1 MSDIG
6 PPPEASTPL
15 PLDGIR
21 VLDIATVIAGPGVC
35 ARLGDFGA
43 DVIKIEHPKIGDTT
57 RNLGWKIGDVS
68 LWWKHISRN
77 KRPVTLNLS
86 HPEGQ
91 EILMKLV
98 ETSDVLVESFRPG
111 TLEKWGIPPETLHER
126 NPKLVILRNSAFGQ
140 TGPWATRPGFGT
152 LAEAISG
159 LAHMTG
165 FTDRGPVLPA
175 IALAD
180 EVAALLGAY
189 AVMVA
194 LYHRDTHDGPG
205 QVIDVSLFESIFSI
219 VGPLAAGYDKLGIVE
234 ERRGNRLNFAAPR
247 GAYETKDSKWV
258 ALSGTAQSVAERIIT
273 AIGRPDLITDERF
286 ATNSARLENVAELDG
301 YIQDW
306 MSQHN
311 LAEVVEIFEREDA
324 ALAPVMDI
332 SQIFDDPLYHARGT
346 LQRIADDELGDVV
359 LAKPQPTLSETPGRI
374 RHAGL
379 PRAAANQE
387 IFVKE
392 LGLTDDDLKRLEE
405 DGAI

>member
-1 MSDIG
+1 MADVT
-6 PPPEASTPL
+6 PPL
-15 PLDGIR
+15 PLEGIR

-43 DVIKIEHPKIGDTT
+43 DVVKIEHPKIGDTT
-57 RNLGWKIGDVS
+57 RNLGWKVGDVS

-77 KRPVTLNLS
+77 KRPITLNLS

-91 EILMKLV
+91 EILLRLV
-98 ETSDVLVESFRPG
+98 ETADVLVESFRPG
-111 TLEKWGIPPETLHER
+111 TLEKWGIPPDRLHEA

-140 TGPWATRPGFGT
+140 SGPWAKRPGFGT

-165 FTDRGPVLPA
+165 FPDRGPVLPS

-180 EVAALLGAY
+180 EVSALVGAF

-194 LYHRDTHDGPG
+194 LYHRDVHDGPG
-205 QVIDVSLFESIFSI
+205 QVIDVSLFESLFQIL
-219 VGPLAAGYDKLGIVE
+219 GPVAAAYDKLGIVE

-247 GAYETKDSKWV
+247 GAYQTKDGKWV
-258 ALSGTAQSVAERIIT
+258 ALSGTAQSVAERILT

-286 ATNSARLENVAELDG
+286 ATNSARLENVEELDRL
-301 YIQDW
+301 IQSW

-311 LAEVVEIFEREDA
+311 LSEVVEIFEREDA

-332 SQIFDDPLYHARGT
+332 SQIFEDPLYRARGT
-346 LQRIADDELGDVV
+346 LVRVEDDELGDVV

-379 PRAAANQE
+379 PRGAANDE
-387 IFVKE
+387 IYKKE
-392 LGLTDDDLKRLEE
+392 LGLTDEDLRRLEDE
-405 DGAI
+405 GAI

>member
-1 MSDIG
+1 MTSSG
-6 PPPEASTPL
+6 SNPL
-15 PLDGIR
+15 PLEGIR

-57 RNLGWKIGDVS
+57 RNLGWKVGDVS

-91 EILMKLV
+91 KIMIELV
-98 ETSDVLVESFRPG
+98 KSADVLVESFRPG
-111 TLEKWGIPPETLHER
+111 TLEKWGIPPDVLHQA
-126 NPKLVILRNSAFGQ
+126 NPQLVILRNSAFGQ
-140 TGPWATRPGFGT
+140 TGPWSKRPGFGT

-165 FTDRGPVLPA
+165 FQDRGPVLPA

-180 EVAALLGAY
+180 EVAALIGAY

-194 LYHRDTHDGPG
+194 LYHRDAHDGPG
-205 QVIDVSLFESIFSI
+205 QVIDVSLFESLFQI
-219 VGPLAAGYDKLGIVE
+219 VGPLAAAYDKLGIVE
-234 ERRGNRLNFAAPR
+234 ERTGNRLNFAAPR
-247 GAYETKDSKWV
+247 GAYETKDGKWV
-258 ALSGTAQSVAERIIT
+258 ALSGTAQSVAERIMT

-286 ATNSARLENVAELDG
+286 ATNSARLENVEELDG
-301 YIQDW
+301 YIQEW
-306 MSQHN
+306 MNQHN
-311 LAEVVEIFEREDA
+311 LAEVVEIFEQEDA
-324 ALAPVMDI
+324 ALAPVYDI
-332 SQIFDDPLYHARGT
+332 SQIFEDPLYQARGT
-346 LQRIADDELGDVV
+346 MVRVQDDELGDVV

-379 PRAAANQE
+379 PRAAANEE
-387 IFVKE
+387 IYKKE
-392 LGLTDDDLKRLEE
+392 LGLTDEDLKRLED

>member
-1 MSDIG
+1 MSADRSS
-6 PPPEASTPL
+6 EL

-57 RNLGWKIGDVS
+57 RNLGWKVQGVA

-86 HPEGQ
+86 HPDGQ

-98 ETSDVLVESFRPG
+98 DTADVLVESFRPG
-111 TLEKWGIPPETLHER
+111 TLEKWNIPPERLHER

-140 TGPWATRPGFGT
+140 TGPYAKRPGFGT

-159 LAHMTG
+159 MAHMTG
-165 FTDRGPVLPA
+165 FADGGPVLPPM
-175 IALAD
+175 ALAD
-180 EVAALLGAY
+180 EVAAILGAY

-194 LYHRDTHDGPG
+194 LYHRDVHDGPG
-205 QVIDVSLFESIFSI
+205 QVIDMSLFESLFQIT
-219 VGPLAAGYDKLGIVE
+219 GPQPAAYEKLGIVE

-247 GAYETKDSKWV
+247 GAYQTKDGKWV

-273 AIGRPDLITDERF
+273 AIGRPELNIDERF
-286 ATNSARLENVAELDG
+286 ATNAARLENVDELDG
-301 YIQDW
+301 YIQEW

-311 LAEVVEIFEREDA
+311 LADVMETFERADA
-324 ALAPVMDI
+324 ALAPIYDI
-332 SQIFDDPLYHARGT
+332 AQIFNDPQYVARGT
-346 LQRIADDELGDVV
+346 IIHIPDDELGEIALV
-359 LAKPQPTLSETPGRI
+359 KPQPTFSHTPGKI

-379 PRAAANQE
+379 PRAAANEE
-387 IFVKE
+387 IFKKE
-392 LGLTDDDLKRLEE
+392 LGYTDDDLKRLED

>member
-1 MSDIG
+1 MTDQG
-6 PPPEASTPL
+6 NTPL
-15 PLDGIR
+15 PLEGIR

-57 RNLGWKIGDVS
+57 RNLGWKVQGVA
-68 LWWKHISRN
+68 LWWKMISRN

-98 ETSDVLVESFRPG
+98 ESADVLVESFRPG
-111 TLEKWGIPPETLHER
+111 TLEKWNIAPAVLHER
-126 NPKLVILRNSAFGQ
+126 NPRLVILRNSAFGQ
-140 TGPWATRPGFGT
+140 TGPYAKRPGFGT

-165 FTDRGPVLPA
+165 FADRGPVLPA

-180 EVAALLGAY
+180 EVAAMLGAY

-194 LYHRDTHDGPG
+194 LYHRDVHDGPG
-205 QVIDVSLFESIFSI
+205 QVIDVSLFESLFQI
-219 VGPLAAGYDKLGIVE
+219 VGPQAAAYEKLGIVE

-247 GAYETKDSKWV
+247 GAYETRDGKWV

-273 AIGRPDLITDERF
+273 AIGRPELITDERF

-301 YIQDW
+301 YIQEW

-311 LAEVVEIFEREDA
+311 LAEVIEIFEREDA
-324 ALAPVMDI
+324 ALAPVYDI
-332 SQIFDDPLYHARGT
+332 AQIYEDPQYKARGT
-346 LQRIADDELGDVV
+346 IIHIPDDELGDIPLV
-359 LAKPQPTLSETPGRI
+359 KPQPTFSETPGRI

-379 PRAAANQE
+379 PRAAANEE
-387 IFVKE
+387 IYKKE
-392 LGLTDDDLKRLEE
+392 LGISDEDLKRLEE

>member
-1 MSDIG
+1 LSAG
-6 PPPEASTPL
+6 TTPL
-15 PLDGIR
+15 PLEGIR
-21 VLDIATVIAGPGVC
+21 VLDVATVIAGPGVC

-57 RNLGWKIGDVS
+57 RNLGRKVGDVS

-86 HPEGQ
+86 HPKGQ
-91 EILMKLV
+91 ELLLKLV
-98 ETSDVLVESFRPG
+98 DTADVFVESFRPG
-111 TLEKWGIPPETLHER
+111 TLEKWGIAPDKLHER

-140 TGPWATRPGFGT
+140 TGPWAKRPGFGT
-152 LAEAISG
+152 LAEAMSG

-165 FTDRGPVLPA
+165 FPDRGPVLPS

-180 EVAALLGAY
+180 EVAAITGAY

-194 LYHRDTHDGPG
+194 LYHRDAHDGPG
-205 QVIDVSLFESIFSI
+205 QVIDVSLFESLFQIL
-219 VGPLAAGYDKLGIVE
+219 GPVAAVYEKLGIVD
-234 ERRGNRLNFAAPR
+234 ERIGNRLNFAAPR
-247 GAYETKDSKWV
+247 GAYETKDGKWV

-273 AIGRPDLITDERF
+273 AIGRPELNIDERF
-286 ATNSARLENVAELDG
+286 ATNSARLENVAELDS
-301 YIQDW
+301 YIQEW

-311 LAEVVEIFEREDA
+311 LAEVVETFEREDA

-332 SQIFDDPLYHARGT
+332 AQIWEDPLYEARGT
-346 LQRIADDELGDVV
+346 LVKVLDDELGDIT
-359 LAKPQPTLSETPGRI
+359 LPKPQPTLSATPGRI

-379 PRAAANQE
+379 PRAAANEE
-387 IFVKE
+387 IYIKE
-392 LGLTDDDLKRLEE
+392 LGLTAEDLQRLED

>member
-1 MSDIG
+1 MSQIG
-6 PPPEASTPL
+6 PPPPATTPL
-15 PLDGIR
+15 PLEGIR
-21 VLDIATVIAGPGVC
+21 VLDVATVIAGPGVC

-77 KRPVTLNLS
+77 KRPVTVNLS
-86 HPEGQ
+86 HPDGQ
-91 EILMKLV
+91 EILMKLID
-98 ETSDVLVESFRPG
+98 TADVFVESFRPG
-111 TLEKWGIPPETLHER
+111 TLEKWGIPPERLHER
-126 NPKLVILRNSAFGQ
+126 NPNLIILRNSAFGQ
-140 TGPWATRPGFGT
+140 TGPWNRRPGFGT

-159 LAHMTG
+159 MAHMTG
-165 FTDRGPVLPA
+165 PADGGPVLPA

-180 EVAALLGAY
+180 EVAAMVGAY

-194 LYHRDTHDGPG
+194 LYHRDVHDGPG
-205 QVIDVSLFESIFSI
+205 QIIDVSLFESVFSI
-219 VGPLAAGYDKLGIVE
+219 LGPLAAGYDKLGIVE

-247 GAYETKDSKWV
+247 GAYETKDGKWV

-273 AIGRPDLITDERF
+273 AIGKLELFTDERF
-286 ATNSARLENVAELDG
+286 ATNSARLENVEELDG
-301 YIQDW
+301 YIQEW

-332 SQIFDDPLYHARGT
+332 AQIFEEPLYRARGT
-346 LQRIADDELGDVV
+346 LQRIADEELGDVV
-359 LAKPQPTLSETPGRI
+359 LNKPQPTLSETPGRI

-379 PRAAANQE
+379 PRAAANEE
-387 IFVKE
+387 IFIKE
-392 LGLTDDDLKRLEE
+392 LGYTDEELKRLED